1 MYPQLFPFLCIY
13 AFYDGIFLCLF
24 LYAFSSCGGDCDGG
38 LCGGDRD
45 GGNGG
50 GGGDHLYLVGR
61 TLHCIREGLENTSNP
76 SLQAKRRNLATT
88 YPRIQENSES
98 SLYLFLRH
106 FGPRSVYECT
116 PLVLPSRHPSSVFH
130 CGYRV

>member
-1 MYPQLFPFLCIY
+1 MTSLLCIY
-13 AFYDGIFLCLF
+13 AFYGGIFLCLS

-61 TLHCIREGLENTSNP
+61 TLHCIREGLKREIAITTC
-76 SLQAKRRNLATT
+76 QAIFMYSIRNQGSQGQSTRTDNL
-88 YPRIQENSES
+88 
-98 SLYLFLRH
+98 
-106 FGPRSVYECT
+106 
-116 PLVLPSRHPSSVFH
+116 
-130 CGYRV
+130 

>member
-1 MYPQLFPFLCIY
+1 MASLLCIY

-61 TLHCIREGLENTSNP
+61 TLHCIREGLERKILQLLPAKQYSCTECATKNFKDTPFVNTRIN
-76 SLQAKRRNLATT
+76 NLWYNSQEKKI
-88 YPRIQENSES
+88 YPTE
-98 SLYLFLRH
+98 
-106 FGPRSVYECT
+106 
-116 PLVLPSRHPSSVFH
+116 
-130 CGYRV
+130 